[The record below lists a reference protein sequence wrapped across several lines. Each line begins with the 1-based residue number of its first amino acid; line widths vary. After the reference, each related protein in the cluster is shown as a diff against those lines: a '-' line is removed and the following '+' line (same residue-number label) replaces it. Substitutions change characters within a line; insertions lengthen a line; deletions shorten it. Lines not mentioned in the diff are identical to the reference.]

1 VLNPIPKIVKSGIL
15 FSYVIYS
22 YLIIF
27 TPSGR
32 VTGCS
37 IMWTVGREFIE
48 LPQAEQTRDIKSTYR
63 ISRRVV
69 PFGNLITVSSLNWD
83 LYKVI

>member
-1 VLNPIPKIVKSGIL
+1 MRTVTKQLKKLSSHLSVKFNEPLVLNPILKIVKGGIL

-27 TPSGR
+27 TPPGR

-37 IMWTVGREFIE
+37 IIWTVGREFIE
-48 LPQAEQTRDIKSTYR
+48 LPQAEQTRCIKS
-63 ISRRVV
+63 I
-69 PFGNLITVSSLNWD
+69 
-83 LYKVI
+83 

>member
-1 VLNPIPKIVKSGIL
+1 VSAHLSVKFNEPLALNCLLKIVKSGIL

-27 TPSGR
+27 TPPGR

-37 IMWTVGREFIE
+37 ITWTLGHEFIE
-48 LPQAEQTRDIKSTYR
+48 LPQAEQSRDIKST
-63 ISRRVV
+63 
-69 PFGNLITVSSLNWD
+69 
-83 LYKVI
+83 